1 MTPYEICVTLL
12 ILIPLAIWAYNDR
25 EVFTMD
31 IHDKQAQ
38 KKLLMWNRGEI
49 PERTLLKKE
58 KKNLHKRR
66 RALLKQQIQ
75 NMKSEE
81 Q

>member
-1 MTPYEICVTLL
+1 
-12 ILIPLAIWAYNDR
+12 
-25 EVFTMD
+25 MD

-38 KKLLMWNRGEI
+38 KKLLMWNRGEM

-58 KKNLHKRR
+58 KKNLHRRR